1 MKELA
6 GFLLVVGRIV
16 RFEDVNYSNLYQ
28 LLYKLLFANLA
39 GFLLVP
45 VVERTASLEE
55 FGSNGSA
62 PHLLLLKR

>member
-6 GFLLVVGRIV
+6 GLLLVVGRIV
-16 RFEDVNYSNLYQ
+16 RFEDVDSSHLYR

-39 GFLLVP
+39 GFLLGT
-45 VVERTASLEE
+45 VVERTVSLEE

-62 PHLLLLKR
+62 PHLLLSKR